1 MVRRSV
7 PVIQGSSYELYECHA
22 RSRMTYVRRRSVRDA
37 HTKKSMGGYQR
48 IRGAGTTAYPWRE
61 DHGVSVA
68 RGPQRNRGAGTTA
81 VIYIYIYI
89 YMFISICLY
98 MFKP

>member
-1 MVRRSV
+1 VNNTLGQRNPWEDTNVSV
-7 PVIQGSSYELYECHA
+7 A
-22 RSRMTYVRRRSVRDA
+22 RGPR
-37 HTKKSMGGYQR
+37 R
-48 IRGAGTTAYPWRE
+48 IRGVGTTAYPWRE

-89 YMFISICLY
+89 YICLFLY
-98 MFKP
+98 IFIYLNTKP